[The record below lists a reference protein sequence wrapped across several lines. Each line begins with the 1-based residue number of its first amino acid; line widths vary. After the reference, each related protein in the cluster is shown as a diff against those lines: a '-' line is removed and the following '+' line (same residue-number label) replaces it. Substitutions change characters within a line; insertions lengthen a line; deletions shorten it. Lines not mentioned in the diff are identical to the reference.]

1 MKSLKNAHLL
11 PESLTDTSEAHI
23 GELKSAAVP
32 SLKQMPQKILADSEH
47 LLTTQDKL
55 CAVSATLKFDRQ
67 GLDYIAKEQRDLF
80 HRPPAADE
88 QHLRRDTLRLVSL
101 AHRKL
106 SREDAL
112 WRTRVHYG
120 TDHL

>member
-1 MKSLKNAHLL
+1 MSH
-11 PESLTDTSEAHI
+11 
-23 GELKSAAVP
+23 
-32 SLKQMPQKILADSEH
+32 KILADREH

-55 CAVSATLKFDRQ
+55 CAVSAALKLDRQ
-67 GLDYIAKEQRDLF
+67 GLDDIAKEQRDLF
-80 HRPPAADE
+80 HRPPTADE

>member
-1 MKSLKNAHLL
+1 
-11 PESLTDTSEAHI
+11 
-23 GELKSAAVP
+23 
-32 SLKQMPQKILADSEH
+32 MPQKILADSEH

-80 HRPPAADE
+80 HRPPTADE
-88 QHLRRDTLRLVSL
+88 QHLRRDTLRQVSL
-101 AHRKL
+101 AHRQL

-112 WRTRVHYG
+112 GRTRVHYG